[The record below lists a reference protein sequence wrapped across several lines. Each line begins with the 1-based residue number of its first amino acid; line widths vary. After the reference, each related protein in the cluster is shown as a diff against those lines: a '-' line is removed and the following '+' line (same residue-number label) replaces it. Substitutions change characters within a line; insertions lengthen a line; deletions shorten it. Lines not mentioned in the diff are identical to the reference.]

1 MRIGQNGI
9 VFYNGDTRIGEIT
22 HIGENSAVLEFSDN
36 RNGRKY
42 SVSHSK
48 DSIIIL
54 SEGIEKNTLCGFK
67 EPNSAI
73 RGSVGCIVE
82 DISTNEITGDVECE
96 IVSIKKAGENERWE
110 FYKDR
115 VLLETL
121 VSVQYDSVYR
131 WAGKYASGGVY
142 SPENFESNILC
153 RDCNQCGN
161 TISVTR
167 DFAQYLSGSNF
178 IQEEASMCNVCRE
191 LEINIFKCKVCERNK
206 PFKKSIRIGHNH
218 RQCEILNSYDSICIT
233 CSRTVILCHNC
244 WSVCDRDSLQIDDNI
259 LCEICSE
266 QSIRLIYQHPSRTVR
281 PRPFGSRGSFSKIK
295 SRRHAGVEIEC
306 IHDWGGLSV
315 PDGWRIVSD
324 TSISDEQLGAEYVMT
339 KPLNGNRLL
348 EKIEELTKFIFT
360 TGGYVDR
367 SCGLHIHI
375 NGLDMELEQ
384 MKNCLAIGKS
394 METWIYDM
402 LPADRKYSRYSKP
415 LPDFDVKELMNV
427 STYNEFVRFWYYT
440 ISNTSIST
448 GKYNESRY
456 RGFNVHSRFI
466 NGTIEFR
473 HHHGTLNFLTIE
485 QWLSLCM
492 AVVDTSFRLSRTSR
506 EILIDNPSEHSVS
519 DFFYAIG
526 LSSFNEH
533 YNKMKE
539 KTLTR
544 KESQPPNEPTERAEW
559 IDAEIFDDE
568 NMHIQSL
575 GMVQERDSE
584 IERM

>member
-1 MRIGQNGI
+1 MRIGQQGI
-9 VFYNGDTRIGEIT
+9 VFYNGDTRIGNIT
-22 HIGENSAVLEFSDN
+22 HIGEHSAVIEFSDN

-54 SEGIEKNTLCGFK
+54 SEGIEKNTLCAFK

-121 VSVQYDSVYR
+121 VSLQHDSVYR
-131 WAGKYASGGVY
+131 WAGKYATDGVY
-142 SPENFESNILC
+142 SPENFESKILC

-206 PFKKSIRIGHNH
+206 PFRKSIRIGHNH
-218 RQCEILNSYDSICIT
+218 RQCEILNSYDNICRT

-306 IHDWGGLSV
+306 IHDWGRLSV

-324 TSISDEQLGAEYVMT
+324 TSISDEELGAEYVMT
-339 KPLNGNRLL
+339 RPLNGNRLL

-402 LPADRKYSRYSKP
+402 LPADRKTSRYSKP

-427 STYNEFVRFWYYT
+427 STYN
-440 ISNTSIST
+440 
-448 GKYNESRY
+448 
-456 RGFNVHSRFI
+456 
-466 NGTIEFR
+466 EFR

-492 AVVDTSFRLSRTSR
+492 AVVDTSFNLSRTSR
-506 EILIDNPSEHSVS
+506 EILINNPSEHSVS

-559 IDAEIFDDE
+559 IDAELFEDA
-568 NMHIQSL
+568 HIQSL

-584 IERM
+584 MERM

>member
-1 MRIGQNGI
+1 MRIGQQGI
-9 VFYNGDTRIGEIT
+9 VFYNGDTRIGNIT
-22 HIGENSAVLEFSDN
+22 HIGEHSAVIEFSDN

-54 SEGIEKNTLCGFK
+54 SEGIEKNTLCAFK

-121 VSVQYDSVYR
+121 VSLQHDSVYR
-131 WAGKYASGGVY
+131 WAGKYATDGVY
-142 SPENFESNILC
+142 SPENFESKILC

-206 PFKKSIRIGHNH
+206 PFRKSIRIGHNH

-306 IHDWGGLSV
+306 IHDWGRLSV

-324 TSISDEQLGAEYVMT
+324 TSISDEELGAEYVMT
-339 KPLNGNRLL
+339 RPLNGNRLL

-402 LPADRKYSRYSKP
+402 LPADRKTSRYSKP

-427 STYNEFVRFWYYT
+427 STYN
-440 ISNTSIST
+440 
-448 GKYNESRY
+448 
-456 RGFNVHSRFI
+456 
-466 NGTIEFR
+466 EFR

-492 AVVDTSFRLSRTSR
+492 AVVDTSFNLSRTSR
-506 EILIDNPSEHSVS
+506 EILINNPSEHSVS

-559 IDAEIFDDE
+559 IDAELFEDA
-568 NMHIQSL
+568 HIQSL

-584 IERM
+584 MERM